1 MYVHEYEL
9 TTFSKSTLQNEYCEI
24 CNKILNIGDIVRPFP
39 IGGGFMFWCE
49 ICDKKEEPKGE

>member
-9 TTFSKSTLQNEYCEI
+9 WTFSKSTLQNEYCEI